1 MEVRKLKP
9 AEWPQLTPIFDKVFD
24 SEMPNPEHAEIVG
37 CFDGE
42 RLEGFIV
49 LERPVFIWEFYSR
62 DEKNRGGVVRKML
75 KYVRD
80 SIPGKQAVGA
90 GADEPRI
97 QMLFKTLGMDEMPGK
112 LFWRS
117 SK

>member
-1 MEVRKLKP
+1 M
-9 AEWPQLTPIFDKVFD
+9 LTPIFGKVFD
-24 SEMPNPEHAEIVG
+24 SEMPNPNHAEIVG

-49 LERPVFIWEFYSR
+49 LERPVFIWEMYSR
-62 DEKNRGGVVRKML
+62 DAKNRGSVARRMIRW
-75 KYVRD
+75 VRD
-80 SIPGKQAVGA
+80 SIPEKQAVGA
-90 GADEPRI
+90 GADDPRI
-97 QMLFKTLGMDEMPGK
+97 QMLFKSLGMDEMPGK